1 MMKTKRR
8 EDLMC
13 EADQPSKRDCPIM
26 CGALLVQANR
36 QLKTEGGAE
45 TTKTFGGD
53 EDIQTRRRGWEECGA
68 YPA

>member
-1 MMKTKRR
+1 
-8 EDLMC
+8 
-13 EADQPSKRDCPIM
+13 M

-36 QLKTEGGAE
+36 QLKTEVGAE